1 MIGDRWTFLLVR
13 DGLSTVKQYSLSS
26 RLLRILVGG
35 GLVTALILIGY
46 AVTIGVDGYA
56 RLQSAQLDTRNTVL
70 QDELRQFQTR
80 VDHLESTLN
89 HIAQNDARFRSIA
102 GLESIDS
109 EVLQAGVGGPG
120 LVGPEAHS
128 LWTIDPSISENLF
141 EVSYD
146 LNQLERRARLLSSSL
161 AEATD
166 SVLAHRDLLE
176 STPSILPTPGWLSSS
191 YSESRMHPIHNRPLP
206 HPGVDISAPRG
217 TSIYAAAKGRV
228 IRAGWVVGYGL
239 TIEIDHGFG
248 YVTLYGHASEL
259 VASQDEE
266 VQRGDVIARVG
277 STGIATSPHLH
288 YEVRVQ
294 GIAQNP
300 ANFILPEYIR
310 SVSYTHLRAH
320 ET

>member
-35 GLVTALILIGY
+35 GLVVVLILIGY

-89 HIAQNDARFRSIA
+89 RIAQNDARFRSIA

-259 VASQDEE
+259 VASQNEE
-266 VQRGDVIARVG
+266 VQRGDVIGRVG

-300 ANFILPEYIR
+300 ANFILPEYVR
-310 SVSYTHLRAH
+310 Y
-320 ET
+320 

>member
-13 DGLSTVKQYSLSS
+13 DGHSTIKQYALSS
-26 RLLRILVGG
+26 RRLQVLVGG
-35 GLVTALILIGY
+35 GLLAAIILIGY
-46 AVTIGVDGYA
+46 ALTIGVDGYA
-56 RLQSAQLDTRNTVL
+56 RLRSAQLDTRNTVL
-70 QDELRQFQTR
+70 QDELQEFQMR

-89 HIAQNDARFRSIA
+89 QIAQDDARFRSIA
-102 GLESIDS
+102 GLESIAS

-120 LVGPEAHS
+120 LDGPEAHS
-128 LWTIDPSISENLF
+128 IWTIDPSISENLF

-161 AEATD
+161 EEATD
-166 SVLAHRDLLE
+166 SLLAHRDLLE

-206 HPGVDISAPRG
+206 HPGVDISAPKG
-217 TSIYAAAKGRV
+217 TSIYAAAKGKV
-228 IRAGWVVGYGL
+228 IKAGWIVGYGL

-259 VASQDEE
+259 VASQGEE

-300 ANFILPEYIR
+300 ANFILPEYVR
-310 SVSYTHLRAH
+310 Y
-320 ET
+320 

>member
-13 DGLSTVKQYSLSS
+13 DGHSTIKQYALSS
-26 RLLRILVGG
+26 RRLQVLVGG
-35 GLVTALILIGY
+35 GLLAAIILIGY
-46 AVTIGVDGYA
+46 ALTIGVDGYA
-56 RLQSAQLDTRNTVL
+56 RLRSAQLDTRNTVL
-70 QDELRQFQTR
+70 QDELQEFQMR

-89 HIAQNDARFRSIA
+89 QIAQDDARFRSIA

-128 LWTIDPSISENLF
+128 LWAIDPSISENLF

-161 AEATD
+161 EEATD
-166 SVLAHRDLLE
+166 SLLAHRDLLE
-176 STPSILPTPGWLSSS
+176 STPSILPTPGWLSSR

-206 HPGVDISAPRG
+206 HPGVDISAPKG
-217 TSIYAAAKGRV
+217 TSIYAAAKGKV
-228 IRAGWVVGYGL
+228 IKAGWIVGYGL
-239 TIEIDHGFG
+239 TIEIDRGFG

-259 VASQDEE
+259 VASQGEE

-300 ANFILPEYIR
+300 ANFILPEYVR
-310 SVSYTHLRAH
+310 Y
-320 ET
+320 

>member
-13 DGLSTVKQYSLSS
+13 DGHSTVKQYSLSS

-89 HIAQNDARFRSIA
+89 RIAQNDARFRSIA

-310 SVSYTHLRAH
+310 Y
-320 ET
+320 

>member
-13 DGLSTVKQYSLSS
+13 DGHSTVKQYSLSS

-35 GLVTALILIGY
+35 GLVAALILIGY

-70 QDELRQFQTR
+70 QDELQQFRTR

-259 VASQDEE
+259 IASQSEE

-300 ANFILPEYIR
+300 ANFILPEYVR
-310 SVSYTHLRAH
+310 Y
-320 ET
+320 

>member
-13 DGLSTVKQYSLSS
+13 DGHSTVKQYSLSS

-35 GLVTALILIGY
+35 GLVAALILIAY

-70 QDELRQFQTR
+70 QDELQQFQTR

-206 HPGVDISAPRG
+206 HPGVDISAPKG

-259 VASQDEE
+259 IASQSEE

-300 ANFILPEYIR
+300 ANFILPEYVR
-310 SVSYTHLRAH
+310 Y
-320 ET
+320 

>member
-35 GLVTALILIGY
+35 GLVAALILIGY

-89 HIAQNDARFRSIA
+89 RIAQNDARFRSIA

-300 ANFILPEYIR
+300 ANFILPEYVR
-310 SVSYTHLRAH
+310 Y
-320 ET
+320 

>member
-46 AVTIGVDGYA
+46 AVTIGADGYA
-56 RLQSAQLDTRNTVL
+56 RLRSAQLDTRNTVL
-70 QDELRQFQTR
+70 QDELQQFQTR

-217 TSIYAAAKGRV
+217 TSIYAAAKGQV

-310 SVSYTHLRAH
+310 Y
-320 ET
+320 

>member
-13 DGLSTVKQYSLSS
+13 DGHSAIKQYALSS
-26 RLLRILVGG
+26 RRLQVLVGG
-35 GLVTALILIGY
+35 GLLAAIILIGY
-46 AVTIGVDGYA
+46 ALTIGVDGYA
-56 RLQSAQLDTRNTVL
+56 RLRSAQLDTRNTVL
-70 QDELRQFQTR
+70 QDELQEFQMR

-89 HIAQNDARFRSIA
+89 QIAQDDARFRSIA

-161 AEATD
+161 EEATD
-166 SVLAHRDLLE
+166 SLLAHRDLLE

-206 HPGVDISAPRG
+206 HPGVDISAPKG
-217 TSIYAAAKGRV
+217 TSIYAAAKGKV
-228 IRAGWVVGYGL
+228 IKAGWIVGYGL

-259 VASQDEE
+259 VASQGEE
-266 VQRGDVIARVG
+266 VHRGDVIARVG

-300 ANFILPEYIR
+300 ANFILPEYVR
-310 SVSYTHLRAH
+310 Y
-320 ET
+320 

>member
-35 GLVTALILIGY
+35 GLVAVLILIGY

-89 HIAQNDARFRSIA
+89 RIAQNDARFRSIA

-310 SVSYTHLRAH
+310 Y
-320 ET
+320 

>member
-46 AVTIGVDGYA
+46 TVTIGVDGYA

-248 YVTLYGHASEL
+248 YMTLYGHASEL

-310 SVSYTHLRAH
+310 Y
-320 ET
+320 

>member
-46 AVTIGVDGYA
+46 TVTIGVDGYA

-89 HIAQNDARFRSIA
+89 RIAQNDARFRSIA

-248 YVTLYGHASEL
+248 YMTLYGHASEL

-310 SVSYTHLRAH
+310 Y
-320 ET
+320 

>member
-35 GLVTALILIGY
+35 GLVVVLILIGY

-89 HIAQNDARFRSIA
+89 RIAQNDARFRSIA

-206 HPGVDISAPRG
+206 HPGVDISAPKG

-259 VASQDEE
+259 VASQNEE
-266 VQRGDVIARVG
+266 VQRGDVIGRVG

-300 ANFILPEYIR
+300 ANFILPEYVR
-310 SVSYTHLRAH
+310 Y
-320 ET
+320 

>member
-13 DGLSTVKQYSLSS
+13 DGHSTVKQYSLSS

-35 GLVTALILIGY
+35 GLVAALILIGY

-89 HIAQNDARFRSIA
+89 RIAQNDARFRSIA

-310 SVSYTHLRAH
+310 Y
-320 ET
+320 

>member
-13 DGLSTVKQYSLSS
+13 DGHSTIKQYALSS
-26 RLLRILVGG
+26 RRLQVLVGG
-35 GLVTALILIGY
+35 GLLAAIILIGY
-46 AVTIGVDGYA
+46 ALTIGVDGYA
-56 RLQSAQLDTRNTVL
+56 RLRSAQLDTRNTVL
-70 QDELRQFQTR
+70 QDELQEFQMR
-80 VDHLESTLN
+80 VDHLESPLN
-89 HIAQNDARFRSIA
+89 QIAQDDARFRSIA
-102 GLESIDS
+102 GLESIDA
-109 EVLQAGVGGPG
+109 EVLHAGVGGPG

-161 AEATD
+161 EEATD
-166 SVLAHRDLLE
+166 SLLAHRDLLE

-206 HPGVDISAPRG
+206 HPGVDISAPKG
-217 TSIYAAAKGRV
+217 TSIYAAAKGKV
-228 IRAGWVVGYGL
+228 IKAGWIVGYGL

-259 VASQDEE
+259 VASQGEE

-300 ANFILPEYIR
+300 ANFILPEYVR
-310 SVSYTHLRAH
+310 Y
-320 ET
+320 

>member
-70 QDELRQFQTR
+70 QDELQQFRTR

-310 SVSYTHLRAH
+310 Y
-320 ET
+320 

>member
-13 DGLSTVKQYSLSS
+13 DGHSTIKQYALSS
-26 RLLRILVGG
+26 RRLQVLVGG
-35 GLVTALILIGY
+35 GLLAAIILIGY
-46 AVTIGVDGYA
+46 ALTIGVDGYA
-56 RLQSAQLDTRNTVL
+56 RLRSAQLDTRNTVL
-70 QDELRQFQTR
+70 QDELQEFQMR

-89 HIAQNDARFRSIA
+89 QIAQDDARFRSIA

-128 LWTIDPSISENLF
+128 LWAIDPSISENLF

-161 AEATD
+161 EEATD
-166 SVLAHRDLLE
+166 SLLAHRDLLE

-206 HPGVDISAPRG
+206 HPGVDISAPKG
-217 TSIYAAAKGRV
+217 TSIYAAAKGKV
-228 IRAGWVVGYGL
+228 IKAGWIVGYGL

-259 VASQDEE
+259 VASQGEE

-300 ANFILPEYIR
+300 ANFILPEYVR
-310 SVSYTHLRAH
+310 Y
-320 ET
+320 

>member
-13 DGLSTVKQYSLSS
+13 DGHSTIKQYALSS
-26 RLLRILVGG
+26 RRLQVLVGG
-35 GLVTALILIGY
+35 GLLAAIILIGY
-46 AVTIGVDGYA
+46 ALTIGVDGYA
-56 RLQSAQLDTRNTVL
+56 RLRSAQLDTRNTVL
-70 QDELRQFQTR
+70 QDELQEFQMR

-89 HIAQNDARFRSIA
+89 QIAQNDARFRSIA

-161 AEATD
+161 EEATD
-166 SVLAHRDLLE
+166 SLLAHRDLLE

-206 HPGVDISAPRG
+206 HPGVDISAPKG
-217 TSIYAAAKGRV
+217 TSIYAAAKGKV
-228 IRAGWVVGYGL
+228 IKAGWIVGYGL
-239 TIEIDHGFG
+239 TSEIDHGFG

-259 VASQDEE
+259 VASQGEE

-300 ANFILPEYIR
+300 ANFILPEYVR
-310 SVSYTHLRAH
+310 Y
-320 ET
+320 

>member
-13 DGLSTVKQYSLSS
+13 DGHSTIKQYALSS
-26 RLLRILVGG
+26 RRLQVLVGG
-35 GLVTALILIGY
+35 GLLAAIILIGY
-46 AVTIGVDGYA
+46 ALTIGVDGYA
-56 RLQSAQLDTRNTVL
+56 RLRSAQLDTRNTVL
-70 QDELRQFQTR
+70 QDELQEFQMR

-89 HIAQNDARFRSIA
+89 QIAQNDARFRSIA

-120 LVGPEAHS
+120 LGGPEAHS
-128 LWTIDPSISENLF
+128 LWTIDPSISEHLF

-161 AEATD
+161 EEATD
-166 SVLAHRDLLE
+166 SLLAHRDLLE

-206 HPGVDISAPRG
+206 HPGVDISAPKG
-217 TSIYAAAKGRV
+217 TSIYAAAKGKV
-228 IRAGWVVGYGL
+228 IKAGWIVGYGL

-259 VASQDEE
+259 IASQGEE
-266 VQRGDVIARVG
+266 VRRGDVIARVG

-300 ANFILPEYIR
+300 ANFILPEYVR
-310 SVSYTHLRAH
+310 Y
-320 ET
+320 

>member
-13 DGLSTVKQYSLSS
+13 DGHSAIKQYALSS
-26 RLLRILVGG
+26 RRLQVLVGG
-35 GLVTALILIGY
+35 GLLAAIILIGY
-46 AVTIGVDGYA
+46 ALTIGVDGYA
-56 RLQSAQLDTRNTVL
+56 RLRSAQLDTRNTVL
-70 QDELRQFQTR
+70 QDELQEFQMR

-89 HIAQNDARFRSIA
+89 QIAQNDARFRSIA

-109 EVLQAGVGGPG
+109 EVLEAGVGGPG

-161 AEATD
+161 EEATD
-166 SVLAHRDLLE
+166 SLLAHRDLLE

-206 HPGVDISAPRG
+206 HPGVDISAPKG
-217 TSIYAAAKGRV
+217 TSIYAAAKGKV
-228 IRAGWVVGYGL
+228 IKAGWIVGYGL

-259 VASQDEE
+259 VASQGEE

-300 ANFILPEYIR
+300 ANFILPEYVR
-310 SVSYTHLRAH
+310 Y
-320 ET
+320 

>member
-35 GLVTALILIGY
+35 GLVAALILIGY
-46 AVTIGVDGYA
+46 TVTIGVDGYA

-89 HIAQNDARFRSIA
+89 RIAQNDARFRSIA

-206 HPGVDISAPRG
+206 HPGVDISAPKG

-300 ANFILPEYIR
+300 ANFILPEYVR
-310 SVSYTHLRAH
+310 Y
-320 ET
+320 

>member
-13 DGLSTVKQYSLSS
+13 DGHSTIKQYALSS
-26 RLLRILVGG
+26 RRLQVLVGG
-35 GLVTALILIGY
+35 GLLAAIILIGY
-46 AVTIGVDGYA
+46 ALTIGVDGYA
-56 RLQSAQLDTRNTVL
+56 RLRSAQLDTRNTVL
-70 QDELRQFQTR
+70 KDELKEFQMR

-89 HIAQNDARFRSIA
+89 QIAQNDARFRSIA

-161 AEATD
+161 EEATD
-166 SVLAHRDLLE
+166 SLLAHRDLLE

-206 HPGVDISAPRG
+206 HPGVDISAPKG
-217 TSIYAAAKGRV
+217 TSIYAAAKGKV
-228 IRAGWVVGYGL
+228 IKAGWIVGYGL

-259 VASQDEE
+259 VASQGEE

-300 ANFILPEYIR
+300 ANFILPEYVR
-310 SVSYTHLRAH
+310 Y
-320 ET
+320 

>member
-13 DGLSTVKQYSLSS
+13 DGHSTVKQYSLSS

-35 GLVTALILIGY
+35 GLLAALFLIGY

-70 QDELRQFQTR
+70 QDELQQFRTR

-120 LVGPEAHS
+120 LIGPEAHS

-206 HPGVDISAPRG
+206 HPGVDISAPKG
-217 TSIYAAAKGRV
+217 TSIYAAAKGQV

-300 ANFILPEYIR
+300 ANFILPEYVR
-310 SVSYTHLRAH
+310 Y
-320 ET
+320 

>member
-56 RLQSAQLDTRNTVL
+56 RRQSAQLDTRNTVL

-89 HIAQNDARFRSIA
+89 RIAQNDARFRSIA

-128 LWTIDPSISENLF
+128 LWTIDPSISENLV

-310 SVSYTHLRAH
+310 Y
-320 ET
+320 

>member
-13 DGLSTVKQYSLSS
+13 DGHSTVKQYSLSS

-35 GLVTALILIGY
+35 GLLAALMLIGY
-46 AVTIGVDGYA
+46 AVTIGIDGYA
-56 RLQSAQLDTRNTVL
+56 RLRSAQLDTRNTVL
-70 QDELRQFQTR
+70 QDELQQFRTR

-109 EVLQAGVGGPG
+109 EVLQAGIGGPG

-206 HPGVDISAPRG
+206 HPGVDISAPKG

-259 VASQDEE
+259 VASQNEE

-300 ANFILPEYIR
+300 ANFILPEYVR
-310 SVSYTHLRAH
+310 Y
-320 ET
+320 

>member
-35 GLVTALILIGY
+35 GLVAALILIGY
-46 AVTIGVDGYA
+46 TVTIGVDGYA

-70 QDELRQFQTR
+70 QDELQQFRTR

-206 HPGVDISAPRG
+206 HPGVDISAPKG

-259 VASQDEE
+259 IASQSEE

-310 SVSYTHLRAH
+310 Y
-320 ET
+320 

>member
-13 DGLSTVKQYSLSS
+13 DGHSTVKQYSLSS

-35 GLVTALILIGY
+35 GLVAALILIAY

-70 QDELRQFQTR
+70 QDELQQFQTR

-206 HPGVDISAPRG
+206 HPGVDISAPKG
-217 TSIYAAAKGRV
+217 TSIYAAAKGQV

-259 VASQDEE
+259 VASQNEE

-300 ANFILPEYIR
+300 ANFILPEYVR
-310 SVSYTHLRAH
+310 Y
-320 ET
+320 

>member
-35 GLVTALILIGY
+35 GLVAALILIGY
-46 AVTIGVDGYA
+46 TVTIGVDGYA

-89 HIAQNDARFRSIA
+89 RIAQNDARFRSIA

-206 HPGVDISAPRG
+206 HPGVDISAPKG

-310 SVSYTHLRAH
+310 Y
-320 ET
+320 

>member
-13 DGLSTVKQYSLSS
+13 DGHSTVKQYSLSS

-35 GLVTALILIGY
+35 GLVAALILIAY

-56 RLQSAQLDTRNTVL
+56 RLQSAKLDTRNTVL
-70 QDELRQFQTR
+70 QAELQQFRTR

-161 AEATD
+161 EEATD

-206 HPGVDISAPRG
+206 HPGVDISAPKG

-259 VASQDEE
+259 VASQSEE

-300 ANFILPEYIR
+300 ANFILPEYVR
-310 SVSYTHLRAH
+310 Y
-320 ET
+320 

>member
-13 DGLSTVKQYSLSS
+13 DGHSTVKQYSLSS

-35 GLVTALILIGY
+35 GLVAALILIAY

-89 HIAQNDARFRSIA
+89 RIAQNDARFRSIA

-259 VASQDEE
+259 VASQSEE

-300 ANFILPEYIR
+300 ANFILPEYVR
-310 SVSYTHLRAH
+310 Y
-320 ET
+320 

>member
-13 DGLSTVKQYSLSS
+13 DGHSTIKQYALSS
-26 RLLRILVGG
+26 RRLQVLVGG
-35 GLVTALILIGY
+35 GLLAAIILIGY
-46 AVTIGVDGYA
+46 AVLIGVDGYA
-56 RLQSAQLDTRNTVL
+56 RLRSAQLDTRNTVL
-70 QDELRQFQTR
+70 QDELQEFQMR

-89 HIAQNDARFRSIA
+89 QIAQDDARFRSIA

-161 AEATD
+161 EEATD
-166 SVLAHRDLLE
+166 SLLAHRDLLE

-206 HPGVDISAPRG
+206 HPGVDISAPKG
-217 TSIYAAAKGRV
+217 TSIYAAAKGKV
-228 IRAGWVVGYGL
+228 IKAGWIVGYGL

-259 VASQDEE
+259 VASQGEE

-300 ANFILPEYIR
+300 ANFILPEYVR
-310 SVSYTHLRAH
+310 Y
-320 ET
+320 

>member
-35 GLVTALILIGY
+35 GLVAALILIGY

-70 QDELRQFQTR
+70 QDELRQFRTR

-259 VASQDEE
+259 IASQSEE

-310 SVSYTHLRAH
+310 Y
-320 ET
+320 

>member
-13 DGLSTVKQYSLSS
+13 DGHSTIKQYALSS
-26 RLLRILVGG
+26 RRLQVLVGG
-35 GLVTALILIGY
+35 GLLAAIILIGY
-46 AVTIGVDGYA
+46 ALTIGVDGYA
-56 RLQSAQLDTRNTVL
+56 RLRSAQLDTRNTIL
-70 QDELRQFQTR
+70 QDELQEFQMR

-89 HIAQNDARFRSIA
+89 QIAQNDARFRSIA

-161 AEATD
+161 EEATD
-166 SVLAHRDLLE
+166 SLLAHRDLLE
-176 STPSILPTPGWLSSS
+176 STPSILPPPGWLSSS

-206 HPGVDISAPRG
+206 HPGVDISAPKG
-217 TSIYAAAKGRV
+217 TSIYAAAKGKV
-228 IRAGWVVGYGL
+228 IKAGWIVGYGL

-259 VASQDEE
+259 VASQGEE

-288 YEVRVQ
+288 YDVRVQ

-300 ANFILPEYIR
+300 ANFILPEYVR
-310 SVSYTHLRAH
+310 Y
-320 ET
+320 

>member
-35 GLVTALILIGY
+35 GLVAALILIGY
-46 AVTIGVDGYA
+46 TVTIGVDGYA

-89 HIAQNDARFRSIA
+89 RIAQNDARFRSIA

-146 LNQLERRARLLSSSL
+146 LSQLERRARLLSSSL

-310 SVSYTHLRAH
+310 Y
-320 ET
+320 

>member
-13 DGLSTVKQYSLSS
+13 DGHSTIKQYALSS
-26 RLLRILVGG
+26 RRLQVLVGG
-35 GLVTALILIGY
+35 GLLAAIILIGY
-46 AVTIGVDGYA
+46 ALTIGVDGYA
-56 RLQSAQLDTRNTVL
+56 RLRSAQLDTRNTVL
-70 QDELRQFQTR
+70 QDELQEFQMR

-89 HIAQNDARFRSIA
+89 QIAQHDARFRSIA

-161 AEATD
+161 EEATD
-166 SVLAHRDLLE
+166 SLLAHRDLLE

-206 HPGVDISAPRG
+206 HPGVDISAPKG
-217 TSIYAAAKGRV
+217 TSIYAAAKGKV
-228 IRAGWVVGYGL
+228 IKAGWIVGYGL

-259 VASQDEE
+259 VASQGEE

-300 ANFILPEYIR
+300 ANFILPEYVR
-310 SVSYTHLRAH
+310 Y
-320 ET
+320 

>member
-70 QDELRQFQTR
+70 QDELQQFRTR

-206 HPGVDISAPRG
+206 HPGVDISAPKG

-259 VASQDEE
+259 IASQSEE

-300 ANFILPEYIR
+300 ANFILPEYVR
-310 SVSYTHLRAH
+310 Y
-320 ET
+320 

>member
-1 MIGDRWTFLLVR
+1 MIGDKWTFLLVR
-13 DGLSTVKQYSLSS
+13 DGHSTIKQYALSS
-26 RLLRILVGG
+26 RRLQVLVGG
-35 GLVTALILIGY
+35 GLLTAIILIGY
-46 AVTIGVDGYA
+46 ALTIGVDGYA
-56 RLQSAQLDTRNTVL
+56 RLRSAQLDTRNTVL
-70 QDELRQFQTR
+70 QDELQEFQMR

-89 HIAQNDARFRSIA
+89 QIAQNDARFRSIA

-161 AEATD
+161 EEATD
-166 SVLAHRDLLE
+166 SLLAHRDLLE

-206 HPGVDISAPRG
+206 HPGVDISAPKG

-228 IRAGWVVGYGL
+228 TKAGWIVGYGL

-259 VASQDEE
+259 ITSQGAE
-266 VQRGDVIARVG
+266 VKRGDVIARVG

-300 ANFILPEYIR
+300 ANFILPEHIR
-310 SVSYTHLRAH
+310 Y
-320 ET
+320 

>member
-35 GLVTALILIGY
+35 GLVAALILIGY
-46 AVTIGVDGYA
+46 TVTIGVDGYA

-89 HIAQNDARFRSIA
+89 RIAQNDARFRSIA

-294 GIAQNP
+294 GVAQNP

-310 SVSYTHLRAH
+310 Y
-320 ET
+320 